1 MSDMISRATAIE
13 AFAGKPPEYY
23 HTSYICDVI
32 KELPAVDAVPV
43 VQRWISVKDKLP
55 SKQGFY
61 LTFIPEMARV
71 ALYYN
76 GYDWI
81 VDDDF
86 YAFGAY
92 EITHWMP
99 LPEPPKMDGDA

>member
-1 MSDMISRATAIE
+1 MNE
-13 AFAGKPPEYY
+13 
-23 HTSYICDVI
+23 
-32 KELPAVDAVPV
+32 
-43 VQRWISVKDKLP
+43 WISVKDRLP
-55 SKQGFY
+55 CKPGFY
-61 LTFIPEMARV
+61 LVFVPEMARV
-71 ALYYN
+71 AIYYN

-99 LPEPPKMDGDA
+99 LPEPPKEDT